1 MEGEIRVWCLE
12 HLLRKSSIKTN
23 LINKFISKISL
34 SNTDYRTKKTM
45 ILRTLE
51 DALSE
56 AFIPE
61 YMLQIFEVLEKLL
74 LCRDSSNP
82 NSNSNSIA
90 AAMKAAYCSIAVEF
104 TLKHLDAGTSNPMY
118 GKAVKRIWKD
128 RVHDMHNEGSSF
140 LLSDELKEWKS
151 EIEKSLLDGEVRKK
165 LASIPFTRRD
175 AIVKVQAFLAEAWED
190 LGPSFL
196 ESVANNQLDSS
207 VDGLQKQQEVSP
219 IEIRKDNEKVEGK
232 FTTAVDLEEVDLSTS
247 CVKADTLRIS
257 ESTKNGES
265 LKGSSVEL
273 QTLAKDSGL
282 VIEDTN
288 EEPQMENPSLDANLP
303 NAQACQGSNNNE
315 TNLNE
320 TTSVHQSDAHL
331 PNLMKP
337 NSTARTH
344 EWDDSIDGL
353 HASKFSL
360 PSPKRRKHSPLKAYE
375 PKNIV
380 KRRKPKKWSKLEEDT
395 LRTGVNTYD
404 FF

>member
-1 MEGEIRVWCLE
+1 MDGEIRVWCLE

-23 LINKFISKISL
+23 LINKLISKISL
-34 SNTDYRTKKTM
+34 SNTDYRTKKTI

-74 LCRDSSNP
+74 LCHDSSNP
-82 NSNSNSIA
+82 NSNSIA
-90 AAMKAAYCSIAVEF
+90 AAMKAAYCSIAVES
-104 TLKHLDAGTSNPMY
+104 TLKHLDAGISNPIY
-118 GKAVKRIWKD
+118 GKAVKRIWEV

-196 ESVANNQLDSS
+196 ESAAKNQLDSS
-207 VDGLQKQQEVSP
+207 VGGLQMKKQHEKVSP
-219 IEIRKDNEKVEGK
+219 IEILKDNEKAEGK
-232 FTTAVDLEEVDLSTS
+232 FTTVVDVEKVDLSAS
-247 CVKADTLRIS
+247 CGKADTLPIN
-257 ESTKNGES
+257 EKTKNGES
-265 LKGSSVEL
+265 LKCSSVEL

-320 TTSVHQSDAHL
+320 TTSVHQSDAHR

-344 EWDDSIDGL
+344 EIW
-353 HASKFSL
+353 H
-360 PSPKRRKHSPLKAYE
+360 RKMETNP
-375 PKNIV
+375 
-380 KRRKPKKWSKLEEDT
+380 
-395 LRTGVNTYD
+395 
-404 FF
+404 

>member
-90 AAMKAAYCSIAVEF
+90 AAMKAAYCSIAVES

-344 EWDDSIDGL
+344 EIWQ
-353 HASKFSL
+353 
-360 PSPKRRKHSPLKAYE
+360 R
-375 PKNIV
+375 
-380 KRRKPKKWSKLEEDT
+380 KLET
-395 LRTGVNTYD
+395 NP
-404 FF
+404 